1 MEEREILKGVE
12 EKIRFSR
19 DEVRLIEKHRDF
31 IQQDKDMWEYS
42 RYKIGDSRGLSC
54 SAMAKFLLLQH
65 VNAIDRIRMQEII
78 NKEEGKKE
86 DGQ

>member
-19 DEVRLIEKHRDF
+19 DEVRLIEKHRDI
-31 IQQDKDMWEYS
+31 IQQDEDMWEYS
-42 RYKIGDSRGLSC
+42 RYKVGDGRGLSC

-65 VNAIDRIRMQEII
+65 VNAIDKIRMQEII
-78 NKEEGKKE
+78 NKEGEKKE